1 LERGRWK
8 PALFF
13 CARPL
18 HRLVETLKCLTDAA
32 ATVLTFVPKVVLWLQ
47 SETSMKQTW
56 RWFGPADLASID
68 DMLQAGVEGVVSAL
82 HHVPNGAVWS
92 SEEIA
97 KRQQQIRTRKD
108 GSPSGIEWDVI
119 ESLPVSED
127 IKKQKNDWRQHI
139 ANYKVSLENVARAGL
154 EVVCYNFMPV
164 LDWTRTELRYTV
176 ASGGTAMRF
185 DINDFA
191 VFDIHILK
199 RKGAAGDFAEDVR
212 AEAARRFQGLSDE
225 QRKVLARNVTMG
237 LPGSTEHLT
246 IPEVQ
251 AHLDEYGNISPDQL
265 RKHFVD
271 FLSEVVPVAEKLG
284 LRMCC
289 HPDDPPFPL
298 LGLPRVMSTEADYA
312 YMTGAVN
319 SPANGITLCSGSL
332 GARPDND
339 LPGMMRRM
347 GDKVHFLHLRN
358 VKRDNDAI
366 AGSFFEAEHLGGDTD
381 MVALIAAVVAEERKR
396 KAAGRADWQI
406 PMRPDHGQDIL
417 DDLGRRSQPG
427 YPTIGRLKGLAEL
440 RGIMTALEHAEFG
453 MRP

>member
-1 LERGRWK
+1 MR
-8 PALFF
+8 
-13 CARPL
+13 
-18 HRLVETLKCLTDAA
+18 
-32 ATVLTFVPKVVLWLQ
+32 
-47 SETSMKQTW
+47 QTW
-56 RWFGPADLASID
+56 RWFGPADIASID

-82 HHVPNGAVWS
+82 HHVPNGVVWS
-92 SEEIA
+92 LEEIA
-97 KRQQQIRTRKD
+97 KRQQQIATRKD
-108 GSPSGIEWDVI
+108 GSPSGIAWEVI

-139 ANYKVSLENVARAGL
+139 ENYKLSLENVAKSGL

-164 LDWTRTELRYTV
+164 LDWTRTELRYRV

-191 VFDIHILK
+191 VFDIHILQ
-199 RKGAAGDFAEDVR
+199 RRGAAEDFSEDVR
-212 AEAARRFQGLSDE
+212 TEAARRFQGLSDE

-237 LPGSTEHLT
+237 LPGSTESLT
-246 IPEVQ
+246 IQEVQ
-251 AHLDEYGNISPDQL
+251 AHLDEYGHISHQL

-271 FLSEVVPVAEKLG
+271 FLGEVVPVAEKLG
-284 LRMCC
+284 LRLCC

-312 YMTGAVN
+312 YMTGAVE

-339 LPGMMRRM
+339 LPGMMRRL

-358 VKRDNDAI
+358 VKKDNDAL
-366 AGSFFEAEHLGGDTD
+366 AGSFFEAEQLGGDTD
-381 MVALIAAVVAEERKR
+381 MVALIAAIIAEERKR
-396 KAAGRADWQI
+396 RAAGRADWQI

-453 MRP
+453 LR